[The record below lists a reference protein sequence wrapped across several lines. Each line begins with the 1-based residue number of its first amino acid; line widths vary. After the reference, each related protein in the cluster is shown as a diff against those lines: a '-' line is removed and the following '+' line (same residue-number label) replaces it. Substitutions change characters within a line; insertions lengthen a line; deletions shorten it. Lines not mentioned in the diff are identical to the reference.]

1 MLTPTPVRARAARAP
16 ARLLACALR
25 PAPSRLRAQL
35 TPACAAPRP
44 CPRAGGGVEVATSI
58 TGAEL
63 RALVVAKWGRPYD
76 TRLCQR
82 RDRFNVL
89 KMYLQVM
96 WKFQGQKS
104 FPLSEAAY
112 MEQLDAVAELL
123 SEWGVVEEARK
134 GIDAATLQPKVDTVG
149 ATAVMIPL
157 SVDVGP

>member
-1 MLTPTPVRARAARAP
+1 
-16 ARLLACALR
+16 
-25 PAPSRLRAQL
+25 
-35 TPACAAPRP
+35 
-44 CPRAGGGVEVATSI
+44 VEVRTSL

-63 RALVVAKWGRPYD
+63 RALVVAKWGRSYD

-96 WKFQGQKS
+96 WKFVGQKS
-104 FPLSEAAY
+104 FPMREEAY

-123 SEWGVVEEARK
+123 TEWGVVEEAVQ
-134 GIDAATLQPKVDTVG
+134 GIAAATMQPKVDTVG
-149 ATAVMIPL
+149 ATAIMIPL